1 MTLRDLLRKTSYHAI
16 FNCIHKEYYYKDPD
30 DEVIEMSLA
39 YRRVINK
46 LLSYDMSPNPEYQI
60 LIRGVEGEEN
70 QKTASFIDVCLQTAE
85 DEETYAIDL
94 VSWVELVD
102 SEIHNEAK
110 LNNDCAAAH
119 ILWEITFYGF
129 TEDSVDKEKKEMEE
143 LIKRID
149 SGEEKLIPWEEIEKE
164 IDTETDS
171 EENNI

>member
-30 DEVIEMSLA
+30 DEVIEVSLS

-46 LLSYDMSPNPEYQI
+46 LLSYDESPDPEYQI
-60 LIRGVEGEEN
+60 LIRAPEGEASE
-70 QKTASFIDVCLQTAE
+70 KTASFIDVYLQTSE
-85 DEETYAIDL
+85 DGETYAMDL

-102 SEIHNEAK
+102 SEIHNHAK

-129 TEDSVDKEKKEMEE
+129 TEECVDKEKVEMDE

-164 IDTETDS
+164 IDNKTGS
-171 EENNI
+171 EEK